1 MSDRLN
7 LLKEW
12 LVELFKT
19 SDFEVIPASEDASFR
34 SYYRVLIKD
43 TSYIVMDAPPEHEN
57 SALFVEV
64 SNKLGKS
71 GVNVPVIFNKDVKQ
85 GFLLITD
92 FGNDLYLDKLNQS
105 TVETLYNDAIR
116 SLVRIQ
122 IDADATGL
130 GLYDEILLREEIN
143 LFFDWLLERHLKIN
157 LDEKE
162 LNALNE
168 ITDLLIK
175 NAMEQPQVFVHRDYH
190 SRNLMLCDKDNPGII
205 DYQDAVLGPIS
216 YDLVSLL
223 KDCYIKWKPGQIS
236 RWVNQYL
243 DELHTVNPAIK
254 INNKQ
259 FQKWFDLMG
268 VQRHLKASGIF
279 ARLCH
284 RDGKCGFLN
293 DIPRTLSY
301 IVDLKHDYPELD
313 TLILVIEKCVLPQL
327 EKN

>member
-1 MSDRLN
+1 
-7 LLKEW
+7 LKKW

-19 SDFEVIPASEDASFR
+19 SDFEIIPASEDASFR
-34 SYYRVLIKD
+34 SYYRVLIKG

-57 SALFVEV
+57 SALFVEI

-71 GVNVPVIFNKDVKQ
+71 GVNVPVIFNKDIKQ

-105 TVETLYNDAIR
+105 TVETFYNDAIR

-122 IDADATGL
+122 VDADVTGL

-143 LFFDWLLERHLKIN
+143 LFFDWLLQRHLKIN

-162 LNALNE
+162 LNDLNN
-168 ITDLLIK
+168 ITDLLVK
-175 NAMEQPQVFVHRDYH
+175 NAMEQPRVFVHRDYH

-223 KDCYIKWKPGQIS
+223 KDCYIKWKPGQID